1 MKALAIKTDSLTN
14 RAPWLV
20 TVLFLLAAY
29 VAWLLLAPHWSVLIS
44 EATIYDVERMIAL
57 YATLP
62 RMATALLSGAALSLS
77 GCLLQIALKNNLASP
92 TTLGVSAGAHLA
104 LVLASL
110 FAPALIAYSR
120 DLVAAIGG
128 LTAAGLVFALVSK
141 RNVSPVT
148 LVLGGLV
155 VSLYFGAAATVLTL
169 LNDRY
174 LASLFIWG
182 AGSLS
187 QQDWSIPL
195 NLIWKL
201 SILMA
206 LAALLVRPLAILG
219 LGDEAAKS
227 LGASP
232 GNVRLWTVALA
243 VGLAVIVTS
252 SVGVIGFIGL
262 AAPTLARLAGARTVI
277 SQLIWSTLIGSALLF
292 LTDNTIQYFAGSL
305 ASLVPTGAVTA
316 LLGSPLLLLLL
327 RKNKS
332 LQKPQ
337 AAIESVKRASYS
349 RTAMGL
355 IALLPPFL
363 LLIASIVFGRTTT
376 GAWDILT
383 AMPAS
388 DLVFELRMPRVLSA
402 AAAGSLLAIAGV
414 ILQRLSGNEMAS
426 PEVVGVSSGA
436 MLGLAFAVFF
446 IASDQLFA
454 LILCASV
461 GAFAIMGL
469 IVFMNRKSGFQAERM
484 VLAGIAFSAL
494 LDALIGALS
503 ATGDLRSL
511 MLLRWMSGSTYGAS
525 LSSTSVLIISACL
538 LLVSVLAL
546 VRWMEALELGAGPA
560 RSLGVPVNRARGIL
574 FLMAGLMTAAATL
587 SVGPLSF
594 IGLMAPHIARQ
605 LGFTR
610 AKGQILISASA
621 GASLMILADWIG
633 RYGYFPYEIPSGLI
647 SALVGTPFLMFLLSR
662 RQNGN

>member
-1 MKALAIKTDSLTN
+1 MKALAIKTDNMSN
-14 RAPWLV
+14 RAPLLF
-20 TVLFLLAAY
+20 TALFLLAAY
-29 VAWLLLAPHWSVLIS
+29 LCWLLLAPHWSVLIT

-201 SILMA
+201 SILIG
-206 LAALLVRPLAILG
+206 LAALLVRPLAILS

-243 VGLAVIVTS
+243 VGLAVLVTS

-262 AAPTLARLAGARTVI
+262 AAPTLARLAGARTI
-277 SQLIWSTLIGSALLF
+277 MSQLIWSTLIGSALLF
-292 LTDNTIQYFAGSL
+292 LTDNAIQYLAGSL
-305 ASLVPTGAVTA
+305 SSLVPTGAVTA

-327 RKNKS
+327 RKTKS

-337 AAIESVKRASYS
+337 ASLEIIKRASYS
-349 RTAMGL
+349 RTAMVL
-355 IALLPPFL
+355 LALLPPL
-363 LLIASIVFGRTTT
+363 LLLGASIVFGRTAT
-376 GAWDILT
+376 GEWDILT

-388 DLVFELRMPRVLSA
+388 DLVFELRTPRVLSA
-402 AAAGSLLAIAGV
+402 AAAGCLLAMAGV

-511 MLLRWMSGSTYGAS
+511 ILLRWMSGSTYGAS

-560 RSLGVPVNRARGIL
+560 RSLGVPVNRARAIL

-610 AKGQILISASA
+610 AKGQILISACA
-621 GASLMILADWIG
+621 GASLMIVADWIG